1 MSKVEAQI
9 ISIGDELLLGET
21 VNTNATFIAKSL
33 QRIGI
38 EVSKIW
44 TIADIE
50 EQMIDTIKTATK
62 ESQLVLMTGGL
73 GPTNDDKTQK
83 VLCSLTNDTLVE
95 NDEVLQELKSRY
107 ASRGKRDNWE
117 INKNQA
123 LVPANARIFVNKN
136 GTAPALWIPYNESIC
151 IAMPGVPFEMK
162 ALLSEQI
169 LPAIQEVFTVKHIYY
184 RTLLTYGVG
193 ESVLM
198 HELTEWE
205 AALPSTV
212 KLAYL
217 PSNNQVRLRLLG
229 SDVDK
234 QVVENRINSYIE
246 ELIELLP
253 EVAVGIEEET
263 NLIQQ
268 IKKKLDKQKATLSVA
283 ESCTGGYLSKS
294 ITQESSVSSFY
305 SGGVISYSTQ
315 SKINVLGIDSKLI
328 EEFSVVS
335 AEVASAMAEGV
346 SKLYKTDYALAT
358 TGEAGPTKGDSDA
371 EIGTVY
377 IALKTPS
384 TIKVTKHQFGKVRGT
399 VIKRATNAA
408 LTMLWKEI

>member
-33 QRIGI
+33 QQIGI

-44 TIADIE
+44 TIADVDE
-50 EQMIDTIKTATK
+50 EMIDTIKTATN
-62 ESQLVLMTGGL
+62 EAQLVLMTGGL

-95 NDEVLQELKSRY
+95 NGEVLEELKNRF

-123 LVPANARIFVNKN
+123 LVPANARIFVNTN
-136 GTAPALWIPYNESIC
+136 GTAPALWIDYNDSVC

-162 ALLSEQI
+162 ALLTEQI
-169 LPAIQEVFTVKHIYY
+169 LPAIQEVFTTKHIYY

-198 HELTEWE
+198 HRLTEWE
-205 AALPSTV
+205 AALPATV

-217 PSNNQVRLRLLG
+217 PSNRQVRLRLLG

-234 QVVENRINSYIE
+234 EVVEKRINKYIE
-246 ELIELLP
+246 ELQALLP
-253 EVAVGIEEET
+253 DVAVGVEEET
-263 NLIQQ
+263 TLIQQ
-268 IKKKLDKQKATLSVA
+268 IKKKLDQQNATLSIA
-283 ESCTGGYLSKS
+283 ESCTGGYLSKT
-294 ITQESSVSSFY
+294 ITQESGVSSFY
-305 SGGVISYSTQ
+305 AGGVVSYATA
-315 SKINVLGIDSKLI
+315 SKINVLGVDAKLI
-328 EEFSVVS
+328 EKYSVVS
-335 AEVASAMAEGV
+335 AEVASAMAEAV
-346 SKLYKTDYALAT
+346 SKLYNTDYALAT
-358 TGEAGPTKGDSDA
+358 TGEAGPTKGDSEA

-377 IALKTPS
+377 IAIKTPT
-384 TIKVTKHQFGKVRGT
+384 TIKVEKHQFGKVRET
-399 VIKRATNAA
+399 VIKRATNVA

>member
-33 QRIGI
+33 QQIGI

-44 TIADIE
+44 TIADVDE
-50 EQMIDTIKTATK
+50 EMIDTIKTATN
-62 ESQLVLMTGGL
+62 EAQLVLMTGGL

-95 NDEVLQELKSRY
+95 NGEVLEELKNRF

-123 LVPANARIFVNKN
+123 LVPANARVFVNTN
-136 GTAPALWIPYNESIC
+136 GTAPALWIDYNDSVC

-162 ALLSEQI
+162 ALLTEQI
-169 LPAIQEVFTVKHIYY
+169 LPAIQEVFTTKHIYY

-198 HELTEWE
+198 HRLTEWE
-205 AALPSTV
+205 SALPATV

-217 PSNNQVRLRLLG
+217 PSNRQVRLRLLG

-234 QVVENRINSYIE
+234 EVVEKRVNKYIE
-246 ELIELLP
+246 ELQALLP
-253 EVAVGIEEET
+253 DVAVGVEEET
-263 NLIQQ
+263 TLIQQ
-268 IKKKLDKQKATLSVA
+268 IKKKLDQQNATLSIA

-294 ITQESSVSSFY
+294 ITQEPRVSSFY
-305 SGGVISYSTQ
+305 AGGVVSYATA
-315 SKINVLGIDSKLI
+315 SKINVLGVDAKLI
-328 EEFSVVS
+328 EKYSVVS
-335 AEVASAMAEGV
+335 SEVASAMAEAV
-346 SKLYKTDYALAT
+346 SKLYNTDYALAT
-358 TGEAGPTKGDSDA
+358 TGEAGPTKGDSEA

-377 IALKTPS
+377 IAIKTPT
-384 TIKVTKHQFGKVRGT
+384 TIKVEKHQFGKVRET

>member
-33 QRIGI
+33 QKIGI

-44 TIADIE
+44 TIADVE

-62 ESQLVLMTGGL
+62 EAQLVLMTGGL

-95 NDEVLQELKSRY
+95 NSEVLEELKNRY
-107 ASRGKRDNWE
+107 AARGKRDNWE

-123 LVPANARIFVNKN
+123 LVPAHARIFVNTN
-136 GTAPALWIPYNESIC
+136 GTAPALWIDYNASVC

-162 ALLSEQI
+162 ALLRDQI
-169 LPAIQEVFTVKHIYY
+169 LPAIQKVFTTKHIYY
-184 RTLLTYGVG
+184 RTLLTYGIG

-198 HELTEWE
+198 HRLTEWE
-205 AALPSTV
+205 TALPPSV

-217 PSNNQVRLRLLG
+217 PANSQVRLRLLASDTDKEAVEVVINKYIKELKELL
-229 SDVDK
+229 SDV
-234 QVVENRINSYIE
+234 V
-246 ELIELLP
+246 
-253 EVAVGIEEET
+253 VGIEEET

-268 IKKKLDKQKATLSVA
+268 IKKKLDHKKASLSIA
-283 ESCTGGYLSKS
+283 ESCTGGNLSRR
-294 ITQESSVSSFY
+294 ITKEAGVSSFY
-305 SGGVISYSTQ
+305 SGCVVSYATE
-315 SKINVLGIDSKLI
+315 SKVRVLGVDSKLI
-328 EEFSVVS
+328 DAHSVVS
-335 AEVASAMAEGV
+335 AEVASAMAEAV
-346 SKLYKTDYALAT
+346 SKLYNTDYALAT
-358 TGEAGPTKGDSDA
+358 TGEAGPTKGDSNA
-371 EIGTVY
+371 EIGTVF
-377 IALKTPS
+377 IALKTPT
-384 TIKVTKHQFGKVRGT
+384 TIKVEKYQFGKVRGT